1 VGTEKRERQKQNR
14 QQRLTELAAKQRRSK
29 AKKRGLQFGIGIP
42 AVVLALFLIVNV
54 FAGDDSSNSPTDEQL
69 REEVQTLLGGSTTV
83 PGETADSTAPTIPP
97 TTVPGKTISG
107 DTPCP
112 AADGSEERVTKFE
125 KAPPTCI
132 DATKTY
138 TAVFDT
144 TEGEIEVL
152 LDTAKTPKTVN
163 NFVVLSRYKYYDGT
177 TIFRTDPSIDIIQG
191 GGLTNTDDPGYTI
204 EDEGNGYKY
213 VEGDLAMARTME
225 PNSAG
230 GQWFFVTGPNA
241 AALDGQGTYVNF
253 GKVVS
258 GLDVVKGILALNS
271 GSGDLGGAPSRTVVV
286 NSVSI
291 IES

>member
-14 QQRLTELAAKQRRSK
+14 QQRLSELAVQQKRAKV
-29 AKKRGLQFGIGIP
+29 KKRGLQFGIGIP

-54 FAGDDSSNSPTDEQL
+54 FAGDDSSGPSDEAL
-69 REEVQTLLGGSTTV
+69 KEEIQTLLGATTLPEGETAESASTVPATTV
-83 PGETADSTAPTIPP
+83 PGE
-97 TTVPGKTISG
+97 TISG

-112 AADGSEERVTKFE
+112 KADGTETRVTKFE
-125 KAPPTCI
+125 KAPPMCI

-144 TEGEIEVL
+144 SEGEIEVL

-163 NFVVLSRYKYYDGT
+163 NFVVLARYKYYDGT

-191 GGLTNTDDPGYTI
+191 GGLTNTEDPGYTI

-253 GKVVS
+253 GKVAS

>member
-14 QQRLTELAAKQRRSK
+14 QQRLSELAVQQKRAKV
-29 AKKRGLQFGIGIP
+29 KKRGLQFGIGIP

-54 FAGDDSSNSPTDEQL
+54 FAGDDSSGPTDEAL
-69 REEVQTLLGGSTTV
+69 KEEIQTLLGATTL
-83 PGETADSTAPTIPP
+83 PEGETAESASTIPA

-112 AADGSEERVTKFE
+112 KADGTEARVTKFE
-125 KAPPTCI
+125 KAPPMCI
-132 DATKTY
+132 DAAKTY

-144 TEGEIEVL
+144 SEGEIEVL

-163 NFVVLSRYKYYDGT
+163 NFVVLARYKYYDGT

-253 GKVVS
+253 GKVAS
-258 GLDVVKGILALNS
+258 GLDVVKGVLALNS
-271 GSGDLGGAPSRTVVV
+271 GSGDLGGAPSRTVIV
-286 NSVSI
+286 NSVAI

>member
-1 VGTEKRERQKQNR
+1 MGTEKRERQKQNR
-14 QQRLTELAAKQRRSK
+14 QQRLSELAVQQKRAKV
-29 AKKRGLQFGIGIP
+29 KKRGLQFGIGIP
-42 AVVLALFLIVNV
+42 AVILALFLIVNV
-54 FAGDDSSNSPTDEQL
+54 FAGDDSPAPSDDAL
-69 REEVQTLLGGSTTV
+69 REEIQNLLGATTLPEGESAETASTV
-83 PGETADSTAPTIPP
+83 PA
-97 TTVPGKTISG
+97 TTVPGKTITG
-107 DTPCP
+107 DTTCP
-112 AADGSEERVTKFE
+112 KADGTEERVTKFE

-144 TEGEIEVL
+144 SEGEIEVL

-163 NFVVLSRYKYYDGT
+163 NFVVLARYKYYDGT

-286 NSVSI
+286 KSVAI

>member
-1 VGTEKRERQKQNR
+1 MGTEKRERQKQNR
-14 QQRLTELAAKQRRSK
+14 QQRLSELAVQQKRAKV
-29 AKKRGLQFGIGIP
+29 KKRGLQFGIGIP
-42 AVVLALFLIVNV
+42 AVILALFLIVNV
-54 FAGDDSSNSPTDEQL
+54 FAGDDSGPSDAELTEQVTD
-69 REEVQTLLGGSTTV
+69 LLGGSTV
-83 PGETADSTAPTIPP
+83 PADATNDSTAPTVPA
-97 TTVPGKTISG
+97 TTVPGKTITG
-107 DTPCP
+107 DTACP
-112 AADGSEERVTKFE
+112 KADGTEERVTKFE
-125 KAPPTCI
+125 KAPPMCI

-144 TEGEIEVL
+144 SEGEIEVL
-152 LDTAKTPKTVN
+152 LDTTKTPKTVN
-163 NFVVLSRYKYYDGT
+163 NFVVLARYKYYDGT

-286 NSVSI
+286 KSVAI

>member
-1 VGTEKRERQKQNR
+1 MGTEKRERQKQNR
-14 QQRLTELAAKQRRSK
+14 QQRLSELAVQQKRAKV
-29 AKKRGLQFGIGIP
+29 KKRGLQFGIGIP
-42 AVVLALFLIVNV
+42 AVILALFLIVNV
-54 FAGDDSSNSPTDEQL
+54 FAGDDSPAPSDDAL
-69 REEVQTLLGGSTTV
+69 KEEIQSLLGVTTL
-83 PGETADSTAPTIPP
+83 PEGESAETASTIPA
-97 TTVPGKTISG
+97 TTVPGKTVTG
-107 DTPCP
+107 DTACP
-112 AADGSEERVTKFE
+112 KADGTEERVTKFE
-125 KAPPTCI
+125 KAPPMCI

-144 TEGEIEVL
+144 SEGEIEVL

-163 NFVVLSRYKYYDGT
+163 NFVVLARYKYYDGT

-286 NSVSI
+286 KSVAI

>member
-14 QQRLTELAAKQRRSK
+14 QQRLSELAVQQKRAKV
-29 AKKRGLQFGIGIP
+29 KKRGLQFGVGIP
-42 AVVLALFLIVNV
+42 AVTLALFLIVNL
-54 FAGDDSSNSPTDEQL
+54 FAGDDSGPSDDEL
-69 REEVQTLLGGSTTV
+69 REEIQTLLGATTLPEDTTAETSPTV
-83 PGETADSTAPTIPP
+83 PA
-97 TTVPGKTISG
+97 TTVPGKTITG
-107 DTPCP
+107 DTACP
-112 AADGSEERVTKFE
+112 KADGAEDRVTKFE
-125 KAPPTCI
+125 KAPPMCI

-144 TEGEIEVL
+144 SEGEIEVL

-163 NFVVLSRYKYYDGT
+163 NFIVLARYKYYDGT

-241 AALDGQGTYVNF
+241 AALDSQGTYVNF
-253 GKVVS
+253 GKVAS

-286 NSVSI
+286 KSVAI